1 MTKTHQF
8 DVSEPLPADEMLI
21 STRVGL
27 SRRAQAN
34 LSRAKDILTSK
45 EMKDVKTEISFG
57 PGLKSTILPRLHR
70 LTLITSSSVSIPAS
84 AISGPEKPLTS
95 VANMFTYAHANE
107 KR

>member
-1 MTKTHQF
+1 VIIMTKTHQV

-45 EMKDVKTEISFG
+45 EMKDVKTEDIFRAW
-57 PGLKSTILPRLHR
+57 L
-70 LTLITSSSVSIPAS
+70 
-84 AISGPEKPLTS
+84 EEYDPLTIAS
-95 VANMFTYAHANE
+95 TYLDNQL
-107 KR
+107 KRLDTSICDFRL

>member
-45 EMKDVKTEISFG
+45 EMKDVKTEDIFRAWLEEYD
-57 PGLKSTILPRLHR
+57 PPMQTKRD
-70 LTLITSSSVSIPAS
+70 
-84 AISGPEKPLTS
+84 
-95 VANMFTYAHANE
+95 NNE
-107 KR
+107 QRNLCGCPFH